1 MHIDELAN
9 LCDKPRRNRKG
20 WTVCCPVHGEK
31 NPSMDITIGRKGDII
46 ANCFACGANGM
57 DLAEA
62 LGINKAELFAQPLE
76 RQEDKHWKLNST
88 RDSDDGFIVIHESAL
103 KRGEKPRYDDMIEYK
118 RAMARRA
125 QRTALGLE
133 QTIIDVGLEA

>member
-9 LCDKPRRNRKG
+9 LCDKPRKTRKG
-20 WTVCCPVHGEK
+20 WDVCCPVHGET
-31 NPSMDITIGRKGDII
+31 NPSMGLTIGRNGDII

-62 LGINKAELFAQPLE
+62 LGISKSELFAKPLE
-76 RQEDKHWKLNST
+76 RTQDKNWKLNST
-88 RDSDDGFIVIHESAL
+88 RDADDWFIVIHESAI
-103 KRGEKPRYDDMIEYK
+103 KRGEKPRYDDMVEYK

-125 QRTALGLE
+125 QRSSLGLE

>member
-1 MHIDELAN
+1 MGIAL
-9 LCDKPRRNRKG
+9 
-20 WTVCCPVHGEK
+20 
-31 NPSMDITIGRKGDII
+31 GRKGDIV

-62 LGINKAELFAQPLE
+62 LGINKSELFAQPLE

-88 RDSDDGFIVIHESAL
+88 RDPDDSFIVIHESAL
-103 KRGEKPRYDDMIEYK
+103 KRGEKPRYDDMMEYK
-118 RAMARRA
+118 RAKARRA

-133 QTIIDVGLEA
+133 QVIIPTEKL

>member
-20 WTVCCPVHGEK
+20 WIVCCPVHGEK

-103 KRGEKPRYDDMIEYK
+103 KRGEKPRYDDMMEYK

-133 QTIIDVGLEA
+133 QIIIDVGLDT